1 MVLIIINF
9 NRTVLYRIIAS
20 FIDDSALLLLYMF
33 FTNIINKN
41 NSSFVYVLLLLVS
54 FISIE
59 ICFFIKSTSLGK
71 FIMGLK
77 VIDKTSSLELGFIKM
92 LIRET
97 FGKVLSNILFIG
109 NIYILFND
117 SNQGFHDKL
126 VNSIVIEN
134 D

>member
-41 NSSFVYVLLLLVS
+41 NSSFVSVLLLLVS

-59 ICFFIKSTSLGK
+59 ICFFIKSTYLGK

-97 FGKVLSNILFIG
+97 FGNILSNILFIG
-109 NIYILFND
+109 NIYI
-117 SNQGFHDKL
+117 
-126 VNSIVIEN
+126 I
-134 D
+134 